1 MADSATLLDVTFSC
15 GCLGAHAPAEVNRP
29 PLAGRIAPMLAAAGI
44 SHFLMPAAQAGNAD
58 LAAEVDRL
66 KVVACCS
73 VPDVKAALS
82 AAAPAL
88 CFTSSA
94 SAILARR
101 QLPAG
106 EHIVT
111 ELAKA
116 RGSVGQKPLWLMV
129 EAAFDCPYAGA
140 IPAET
145 LVAHLDP
152 ILSAVPQA
160 LVVLADTSGRVT
172 GEAIT
177 TALKA
182 LRPLSPPD
190 RLCLLLRQD
199 DDGAQEAVRA
209 ALAQGVRRFAAALN
223 SGSRFGPPHFPPQ
236 PPVIGPPRLVRLL
249 AERGVSTTVD
259 LTLLGAASQ
268 IVRHAGTASP

>member
-1 MADSATLLDVTFSC
+1 MDDSATLLDVTFSC
-15 GCLGAHAPAEVNRP
+15 GCLGAPAPPDLVRP
-29 PLAGRIAPMLAAAGI
+29 PLVGRIAPMLAAAGI
-44 SHFLMPAAQAGNAD
+44 SHFLMPATEAGDQDLSAQ
-58 LAAEVDRL
+58 VDSLR
-66 KVVACCS
+66 VVSCCG
-73 VPDVKAALS
+73 VPDIKAALA

-106 EHIVT
+106 EHIVA
-111 ELAKA
+111 ELAKVQ
-116 RGSVGQKPLWLMV
+116 GSLGRRPLWLMV

-140 IPAET
+140 IPAEA
-145 LVAHLDP
+145 LVAHLTP
-152 ILSAVPQA
+152 ILTAVPEA
-160 LVVLADTSGRVT
+160 VVVLADTSGRVT
-172 GEAIT
+172 GEGIK

-182 LRPLSPPD
+182 LAPLSPPD

-199 DDGAQEAVRA
+199 GDSAQEAVRA
-209 ALAQGVRRFAAALN
+209 ALAQGVRRFATALN
-223 SGSRFGPPHFPPQ
+223 RGSPLGPPRFPPQ

-249 AERGVSTTVD
+249 AERGITTAAD

-268 IVRHAGTASP
+268 ILRHDGTSPP